1 MNVINKEYSVSEISS
16 LIKEVFDSEYF
27 SNINVIGEIYSIKIT
42 PKITYIDLGDTDSTQ
57 DKGPV
62 LKCAFFSYYNLS
74 LDELKKG
81 DVVKI
86 KGKLAY
92 YQHGSSIT
100 LWGNNIESLLSQLGK
115 NLIKKRKL
123 LEKLDKLGYLNIERK
138 KTIPEFVSKVAIVTA
153 LNSAAYSDIITTL
166 KNQFPVSTILFPCLV
181 QGDLAASSMTKALK
195 KAIESDCEII
205 IFGRGGGSNTD
216 LSSFDSEEVALT
228 IATSTKPIITC
239 IGHSIDESIADKVA
253 DRVAITPT
261 EAGKL
266 INPSKQSILND
277 ISLYKLE
284 LNKYLATLINNY
296 KLKIDNYKTILF
308 SSSIFSKIKISKSN
322 ISKYKGILL
331 TSINKIMYNFN
342 TSLTDYINSLNNN
355 YLNIIHKNEKKLND
369 YKVKLNHYDQNSIIK
384 SGYIKLFKEKKVIT
398 SIKDLKENDEVTLS
412 LKDGKK
418 EAIIK

>member
-1 MNVINKEYSVSEISS
+1 MNVNSKEYSVSEISS

-27 SNINVIGEIYSIKIT
+27 SNISVIGEIFSIKVT
-42 PKITYIDLGDTDSTQ
+42 PKITYIDLGDTESSQ

-74 LDELKKG
+74 LDDFKKG

-86 KGKLAY
+86 KGKLSY

-100 LWGNNIESLLSQLGK
+100 LWGNFIENLLSQLGK

-138 KTIPEFVSKVAIVTA
+138 KPIPKYVSKVAIVTA

-166 KNQFPVSTILFPCLV
+166 NNQFPVSTILYPCLV
-181 QGDLAASSMTKALK
+181 QGDLSVNSMVKALK
-195 KAIESDCEII
+195 KAIDSDADLI

-228 IATSTKPIITC
+228 IVSSNKPIITC

-253 DRVAITPT
+253 DKVAITPT
-261 EAGKL
+261 DAGKL

-277 ISLYKLE
+277 ISLYKVQI
-284 LNKYLATLINNY
+284 NKYFSSLINNY
-296 KLKIDNYKTILF
+296 KLKLENYKTTLY
-308 SSSIFSKIKISKSN
+308 SSSIFNKIKISKSN

-342 TSLTDYINSLNNN
+342 TSLTDNLNLLNNN

-369 YKVKLNHYDQNSIIK
+369 YKVKLNSYDQNSILNN
-384 SGYIKLFKEKKVIT
+384 GYIKLFKGKKLIS
-398 SIKDLKENDEVTLS
+398 SISDLKTNDEVTLS